1 MSGRVLKRLADLGLA
16 LPKASPPVANYIPCR
31 RSGSHLYISGQI
43 PFTSNGLL
51 QGRLGENVS
60 VEEGQEAARH
70 CVLNM
75 CAQVDLA
82 VGLDAVKTVLKVE
95 GFVNTTPD
103 FGDHPEVVNGAS
115 DLLVEIFG
123 KDVGQHSRYAVG
135 CSSLP
140 RNVPVEVGFLL
151 ELHDSKM

>member
-1 MSGRVLKRLADLGLA
+1 MG
-16 LPKASPPVANYIPCR
+16 C
-31 RSGSHLYISGQI
+31 SGSQLYISGQI

-115 DLLVEIFG
+115 DLLGDFRQG
-123 KDVGQHSRYAVG
+123 SRAAFPVRG
-135 CSSLP
+135 WMLLP
-140 RNVPVEVGFLL
+140 
-151 ELHDSKM
+151 SAQC